1 MKTPGAGRWWALGAL
16 ALTLLA
22 IGLDLTVLNIA
33 LPTMAVDLPATTGQ
47 LQWIADAYTL
57 VLAATLLPAGL
68 LGDRFGRKKLLVSAL
83 VVFGA
88 ASIACA
94 YAPGSGALIAARAVL
109 GLAAAF
115 LMPLSMSVLTVL
127 FTPAE
132 RPRAMAVWAT
142 ANSLGIPLGPIVGG
156 WLLDHFWWGSVFLIN
171 VPLVVVAVVA
181 TTLLVPESRS
191 ERRPGLDLPGVLLS
205 AAGLLGITFG
215 LIRAGDEGW
224 GDPTALGMLVGGVVV
239 IAAFVAWQR
248 RATQPL
254 TDLSLFRSRE
264 FTWGTIL
271 TTVFN
276 FALFGLLFVLPQY
289 FQAVTGSDAL
299 ITGLR
304 LLPMIG
310 GLLLGIRLADRIG
323 AAPRTIIPIGYSLM
337 AVGLMLGAL
346 TGTHTA
352 YGFIAGWLAVMGFG
366 LGFAMPSAM
375 AVAMNPLSAERS
387 GAGSA
392 LLMALRQVGG
402 AVGVAVLGTVLNSAY
417 RSGLDLTG
425 VPAPLADTVRSGV
438 NAGAGVARAV
448 RSPGLLDSV
457 RSAFTGGMDTTLL
470 VSGGLAVAAVVLAIV
485 FLPGRSA
492 TMGEHESHRD
502 DRDDT
507 GVGTERT
514 EREVTA

>member
-1 MKTPGAGRWWALGAL
+1 
-16 ALTLLA
+16 
-22 IGLDLTVLNIA
+22 
-33 LPTMAVDLPATTGQ
+33 
-47 LQWIADAYTL
+47 
-57 VLAATLLPAGL
+57 
-68 LGDRFGRKKLLVSAL
+68 
-83 VVFGA
+83 
-88 ASIACA
+88 
-94 YAPGSGALIAARAVL
+94 
-109 GLAAAF
+109 
-115 LMPLSMSVLTVL
+115 
-127 FTPAE
+127 
-132 RPRAMAVWAT
+132 
-142 ANSLGIPLGPIVGG
+142 
-156 WLLDHFWWGSVFLIN
+156 
-171 VPLVVVAVVA
+171 
-181 TTLLVPESRS
+181 
-191 ERRPGLDLPGVLLS
+191 
-205 AAGLLGITFG
+205 
-215 LIRAGDEGW
+215 
-224 GDPTALGMLVGGVVV
+224 MLVGGVVV

-248 RATQPL
+248 RAPHPL

-310 GLLLGIRLADRIG
+310 GLLVGIRLADRIARV
-323 AAPRTIIPIGYSLM
+323 AAPRTVIAIGYSLM
-337 AVGLMLGAL
+337 AAGLVLGGL
-346 TGTHTA
+346 TGAHTD

-425 VPAPLADTVRSGV
+425 VPAPLADTVRSSV

-457 RSAFTGGMDTTLL
+457 RSAFTGGMDTTLW

-492 TMGEHESHRD
+492 TMGEHEAHRD